1 MNQTSQYI
9 FNLYHYLLNLRDTME
24 YTIDREHTKQ
34 LFDQRKEVLT
44 KGLEAGSALG
54 NFLDN
59 NKEQGD
65 KIREKINQF
74 FDEVYADG
82 NTILVPTA
90 DGKIRVDH
98 TQHIKIF
105 EGVTGLTESL
115 RDILYGYMNYARQR
129 NESEAIVNDLI
140 TLDDRLYRLV
150 LAMLVLREFEKSFA
164 EFQKVMGESQGKP
177 TPQSNFIVQN
187 EISKLAGFIRFSRQH
202 IHVTDNETLDLL
214 DEVNAV
220 IEMTEGRRDRRDGK
234 SFKDIFDDINKRLN
248 DAVSKAEPVWREA
261 FNKALSEMIQLSRKQ
276 ASDNEKAD
284 A

>member
-24 YTIDREHTKQ
+24 YTIDREHNKQ
-34 LFDQRKEVLT
+34 LYEQRKEVLT
-44 KGLEAGSALG
+44 KGLVPGSALG

-65 KIREKINQF
+65 KIREKIKEF
-74 FDEVYADG
+74 YDDVYGDDSS
-82 NTILVPTA
+82 ILTLTA
-90 DGKIRVDH
+90 EGKVRVDH

-105 EGVTGLTESL
+105 DYVTGLSESL
-115 RDILYGYMNYARQR
+115 RDIIYGYLNYARQH

-140 TLDDRLYRLV
+140 VLDDRLYRLV

-164 EFQKVMGESQGKP
+164 EFQKVMGESKGQP

-187 EISKLAGFIRFSRQH
+187 EISKLASFIRFSRAH
-202 IHVTDNETLDLL
+202 AHVTDNETLDLL

-220 IEMTEGRRDRRDGK
+220 IEMTEGRRDRRNGK
-234 SFKDIFDDINKRLN
+234 SFKDIFDEINKRLN
-248 DAVSKAEPVWREA
+248 EAVAKVEPLWKEA
-261 FNKALSEMIQLSRKQ
+261 FQKALSEMMQLSRKQ
-276 ASDNEKAD
+276 ASEVSD

>member
-9 FNLYHYLLNLRDTME
+9 FNIYHYLLNLRDTME

-34 LFDQRKEVLT
+34 LFDQRREVLT
-44 KGLEAGSALG
+44 KGMQPGSALG

-65 KIREKINQF
+65 KIREKLNAF

-82 NTILVPTA
+82 TTILVPTA

-105 EGVTGLTESL
+105 DGVTGLTESI
-115 RDILYGYMNYARQR
+115 RDIIYGYLNYARQQ
-129 NESEAIVNDLI
+129 NESEAIITDLV

-150 LAMLVLREFEKSFA
+150 LAMLVLREFQKSFS
-164 EFQKVMGESQGKP
+164 EFQKVMSESQGKP

-187 EISKLAGFIRFSRQH
+187 EISKLAGFIRFSRAH
-202 IHVTDNETLDLL
+202 THVTDNATLDLL
-214 DEVNAV
+214 DEVNAL
-220 IEMTEGRRDRRDGK
+220 IEMTEGRRDRRDNK
-234 SFKDIFDDINKRLN
+234 SFKDLFEETNKKLN
-248 DAVSKAEPVWREA
+248 EAVAKVEPLWREA
-261 FNKALSEMIQLSRKQ
+261 FNKALNEMMQLNRKQ
-276 ASDNEKAD
+276 ANEKAD

>member
-34 LFDQRKEVLT
+34 LYDQRKEVLT
-44 KGLEAGSALG
+44 KGLVTGSALG

-65 KIREKINQF
+65 KIREKINEF
-74 FDEVYADG
+74 FDDVYGDDSS
-82 NTILVPTA
+82 ILTVTA
-90 DGKIRVDH
+90 DGKVRVDH

-105 EGVTGLTESL
+105 DYVTGLSESI
-115 RDILYGYMNYARQR
+115 RDIIYGYMNYARQH

-140 TLDDRLYRLV
+140 ALDDRLYRLV

-164 EFQKVMGESQGKP
+164 EFQKVMGESKGQP

-187 EISKLAGFIRFSRQH
+187 EISKLASFIRFSRAHVH
-202 IHVTDNETLDLL
+202 ITDNETLDLL

-220 IEMTEGRRDRRDGK
+220 IEMTEGRRDRRGGK

-248 DAVSKAEPVWREA
+248 EAVAKVEPLWKEA
-261 FNKALSEMIQLSRKQ
+261 FQKALGEMMQLSRKQ
-276 ASDNEKAD
+276 ASEVSD